1 MNNKMEAIFRKEV
14 ARLARKEV
22 KAAVEPLRKEIVRLK
37 ASQRQLRRTVARE
50 MGREPSKPPAFELPK
65 PADTDAARI
74 GPRWI
79 RAMRKRHRIS
89 QQQLA
94 DLLGVSMSAVG
105 SWEYS
110 RSKPGTKNRAKLVA
124 LRRMNR
130 KEIESL
136 LADSQKPKPPSA

>member
-1 MNNKMEAIFRKEV
+1 MYNKMEAVFRKEV
-14 ARLARKEV
+14 RRLARKEV
-22 KAAVEPLRKEIVRLK
+22 KAAVEPLRQEIVRLK
-37 ASQRQLRRTVARE
+37 ATQRQLRRTVARE
-50 MGREPSKPPAFELPK
+50 VGREPSKPPAFALPK
-65 PADTDAARI
+65 PADTDSARI

-94 DLLGVSMSAVG
+94 DILGVSMSAVG

-124 LRRMNR
+124 IRRMNR

-136 LADSQKPKPPSA
+136 ISIANSPKKADS